1 MRIDLHIHTVATPSD
16 SEGFEF
22 DVDVLSQYVSE
33 ASLGAIAITNHNM
46 FDRQGYEEICNAIPI
61 PVFPGIEINVTKPGS
76 FGHVL
81 IIADPSDL
89 QEFTE
94 GSETISN
101 LCPDA
106 ASHVEWSAVM
116 RAFPSIRRWLVI
128 PHYIKDRKM
137 DEATI
142 ETIRQA
148 SGVDALEVSNAK
160 KWLANS
166 AQSKEPLVVFS
177 DCRPGMRMK
186 DYQSSLEP
194 KRYAYGYSY
203 INCGNASVQSIKL
216 ALKDKKNVSVFNR
229 NSTFEILPEGIPVSP
244 RLNVI
249 MGERSSGKTFTLK
262 RILDAYPESERL
274 YIEQFEI
281 TREAKEDA
289 FNQLVNKED
298 KTFFDEYFEPLS
310 ALMKDFLA
318 IDSEGIKSDCTN
330 YCEELVVYANSP
342 EDEYSNCPI
351 YRNGLFS
358 FEAEE
363 FARKDDA
370 GLRQAISILL
380 SSERRKTVIDEVVG
394 LSNLTK
400 LNNELRHLMKETHSY
415 ISYGQKSNEIISSIR
430 KELEKKSARKP
441 LPSSNPIKNYFRYC
455 YFEKRLCAVLDS
467 FSVPT
472 RLASEDVLRFK
483 KTRIRRPTKNAAEAR
498 KGLGSQ
504 VPQGIEVPKLFSKGM
519 TSKQRL
525 EVLRSYGSDV
535 TPIAC
540 NLLFRIDCQIVT
552 SDAAH
557 SPLSGGQ
564 RAEYL
569 LLHKLLQAKGKD
581 VVLIDEPES
590 SFDNLFLNGE
600 VKRMVEDLA
609 TKATVFLVTHNN
621 TLGVSAHPDW
631 ILYAKKERDGLYR
644 LYSGNL
650 TDKSLT
656 SADGAE
662 LSTKEVLLASMEA
675 GRDAYLDRRTYYG
688 IA

>member
-1 MRIDLHIHTVATPSD
+1 MRIDLHIHTVTTPSD
-16 SEGFEF
+16 SKNFEF
-22 DVDVLSQYVSE
+22 DMDVLSQYAIE
-33 ASLGAIAITNHNM
+33 ANLDAIAITNHNV
-46 FDRQGYEEICNAIPI
+46 FDRQGYEEVCSALSI

-81 IIADPSDL
+81 LIADPSDL
-89 QEFTE
+89 QEFIA
-94 GSETISN
+94 GSETICG

-106 ASHVEWSAVM
+106 KSHVDWNVVM

-128 PHYIKDRKM
+128 PHYVKDRKM

-142 ETIRQA
+142 ETIRQT

-160 KWLANS
+160 KWLSNS

-177 DCRPGMRMK
+177 DCRPGMRMQ

-203 INCGNASVQSIKL
+203 INGGNASVQSIKL
-216 ALKDKKNVSVFNR
+216 ALKDKKNVSVFNGD
-229 NSTFEILPEGIPVSP
+229 NTFEILPEGIPVSP

-281 TREAKEDA
+281 TKEAKEDV
-289 FNQLVNKED
+289 FDKLVNEED
-298 KTFFDEYFEPLS
+298 KGFFDEYFEPLS
-310 ALMKDFLA
+310 TLMKDYLS
-318 IDSEGIKSDCTN
+318 IELEGIKSDCAS
-330 YCEELVVYANSP
+330 YCEELVIYANSP
-342 EDEYSNCPI
+342 EDEYSNCPV
-351 YRNGLFS
+351 YRNGSFS
-358 FEAEE
+358 FETEE
-363 FARKDDA
+363 HALGDDA
-370 GLRQAISILL
+370 RLRQAASSLL
-380 SSERRKTVIDEVVG
+380 SNERRKTVIDEVVG
-394 LSNLTK
+394 LSRLAR
-400 LNNELRHLMKETHSY
+400 LNDELRHLMKETHSY

-441 LPSSNPIKNYFRYC
+441 LPSSEPIKEYFRYC
-455 YFEKRLCAVLDS
+455 YFEKRLCDVLDS
-467 FSVPT
+467 FSVST
-472 RLASEDVLRFK
+472 ELASEDVLRFK
-483 KTRIRRPTKNAAEAR
+483 KTRIRRPTKNATEAR
-498 KGLGSQ
+498 KGLK
-504 VPQGIEVPKLFSKGM
+504 VPQGIEVPRLFSKGM
-519 TSKQRL
+519 TSRQRL

-535 TPIAC
+535 IPIAC

-552 SDAAH
+552 SDESH
-557 SPLSGGQ
+557 SALSGGQ

-600 VKRMVEDLA
+600 VTRMVKNLA
-609 TKATVFLVTHNN
+609 TRATVFIVTHNN

-631 ILYAKKERDGLYR
+631 ILYARKERGEPYR
-644 LYSGNL
+644 LYSGSL
-650 TDKSLT
+650 TASSLT

-662 LSTKEVLLASMEA
+662 LSTEEVLLASMEA
-675 GRDAYLDRRTYYG
+675 GRDAYIDRRPYYG

>member
-1 MRIDLHIHTVATPSD
+1 MRVDLHIHTIATPSD
-16 SEGFEF
+16 SNDFEF
-22 DVDVLSQYVSE
+22 DIDVLSQYVAE
-33 ASLGAIAITNHNM
+33 ASLGAIAITNHNV
-46 FDRQGYEEICNAIPI
+46 FDRQGYEEIRNALPI

-89 QEFTE
+89 QEFMT

-106 ASHVEWSAVM
+106 KSRVDWSAVM

-142 ETIRQA
+142 EAIRQT

-160 KWLANS
+160 KWLVNS

-177 DCRPGMRMK
+177 DCRPGMRMQ

-216 ALKDKKNVSVFNR
+216 ALKDKKNVSIFNG
-229 NSTFEILPEGIPVSP
+229 NNTFEILPEGIPVSP

-289 FNQLVNKED
+289 FNKLVNEED
-298 KTFFDEYFEPLS
+298 KGFFDEYFEPLS
-310 ALMKDFLA
+310 TLMKDFLS
-318 IDSEGIKSDCTN
+318 IDSEGIKSDCTS
-330 YCEELVVYANSP
+330 YCEELVIYANSP
-342 EDEYSNCPI
+342 EDEYSSCPV
-351 YRNGLFS
+351 YRNGSFS
-358 FEAEE
+358 FEAEKL
-363 FARKDDA
+363 ALNDDA
-370 GLRQAISILL
+370 KLRQAISTLL

-394 LSNLTK
+394 LSRLAK
-400 LNNELRHLMKETHSY
+400 LSDELRHLMKAAHNH

-441 LPSSNPIKNYFRYC
+441 LPSSDPIKDYFRYC
-455 YFEKRLCAVLDS
+455 YFEKRLCDVLDS
-467 FSVPT
+467 FSVST
-472 RLASEDVLRFK
+472 ELASEDVLRFK
-483 KTRIRRPTKNAAEAR
+483 KTRIRKPTKNATEAR
-498 KGLGSQ
+498 KGLK

-535 TPIAC
+535 IPIAC
-540 NLLFRIDCQIVT
+540 NLLFKIDCQIVT

-569 LLHKLLQAKGKD
+569 LLHKLLQARGKD

-600 VKRMVEDLA
+600 VKRMVKDLA
-609 TKATVFLVTHNN
+609 TRATVFLVTHNN

-644 LYSGNL
+644 LYSGSL
-650 TDKSLT
+650 TANSLT
-656 SADGAE
+656 SADGVE
-662 LSTKEVLLASMEA
+662 LSTEEVLLTSMEA
-675 GRDAYLDRRTYYG
+675 GRDAYLDRRSYYG